1 MRSAHKRSEDEK
13 IRIVPGLFPVAG
25 IWLALALWC
34 WLRPADEISMSERRK
49 LAQFPEASPEKI
61 LSGTFAEDFEDY
73 SRDQFPV
80 RDGFRTLKSLWESAV
95 FGQKDH
101 HGIYIEDGYA
111 ANISILW
118 TGSLWAG
125 RQRN

>member
-1 MRSAHKRSEDEK
+1 MKK

-61 LSGTFAEDFEDY
+61 LPEPLRRILKITAEI
-73 SRDQFPV
+73 S
-80 RDGFRTLKSLWESAV
+80 FR
-95 FGQKDH
+95 
-101 HGIYIEDGYA
+101 
-111 ANISILW
+111 
-118 TGSLWAG
+118 
-125 RQRN
+125 